1 MEQYRLIKHKEY
13 YDVDVMKAV
22 ELFMNTDF
30 NYHKENNTTP
40 GKVIRK
46 KLKLSK

>member
-1 MEQYRLIKHKEY
+1 
-13 YDVDVMKAV
+13 MKAV